1 MGDIQLGD
9 SGIVMLKSSKEA
21 DAKLKGPGPLMMIY
35 YAKWCGH
42 CQSSFEDWKK
52 LSKKQ
57 KGKVFMIES
66 ENCPEVTSFPTIKV
80 VKNGKVSDYDGERT
94 ADDMEKALLGGKKG
108 GLRSS
113 RSGLRRRGGTR
124 KLRGG
129 VRKTHRTLRRNVSFV

>member
-9 SGIVMLKSSKEA
+9 SGIIMLKSSKEA
-21 DAKLKGPGPLMMIY
+21 DAKLKSPGPLIMIY

-66 ENCPEVTSFPTIKV
+66 ENCPEVTSFPTIKI
-80 VKNGKVSDYDGERT
+80 KNGKVSDYNGERT
-94 ADDMEKALLGGKKG
+94 VEAMEKALLGSKKG
-108 GLRSS
+108 GLRSCGG
-113 RSGLRRRGGTR
+113 RLRRGGGTCR
-124 KLRGG
+124 FGG
-129 VRKTHRTLRRNVSFV
+129 RVRKAHRTLRRNVAFV

>member
-9 SGIVMLKSSKEA
+9 SGIIMLKSSKEA
-21 DAKLKGPGPLMMIY
+21 DAKLKSPGPLMMIY

-66 ENCPEVTSFPTIKV
+66 ENCPEVTSFPTIKI
-80 VKNGKVSDYDGERT
+80 KNGKVSDYNGERT
-94 ADDMEKALLGGKKG
+94 VEAMEKALLGSKKG
-108 GLRSS
+108 GLRSCGG
-113 RSGLRRRGGTR
+113 RLRRGGGTCR
-124 KLRGG
+124 FGG
-129 VRKTHRTLRRNVSFV
+129 RVRKAHRTLRRNVAFV

>member
-9 SGIVMLKSSKEA
+9 SGIIMLKSSKEA
-21 DAKLKGPGPLMMIY
+21 DAKLKGPGPLMVIY

-66 ENCPEVTSFPTIKV
+66 ENCPEVTSFPTIKI
-80 VKNGKVSDYDGERT
+80 KNGKVSDYNGERT
-94 ADDMEKALLGGKKG
+94 VEAMEKALLGSKKG
-108 GLRSS
+108 GLRSCGG
-113 RSGLRRRGGTR
+113 RLRRGGGTCRFGGRAR
-124 KLRGG
+124 KG
-129 VRKTHRTLRRNVSFV
+129 HRTLRRNVTFI

>member
-52 LSKKQ
+52 LSKKH
-57 KGKVFMIES
+57 KGKIFMIES
-66 ENCPEVTSFPTIKV
+66 ENCPEITSFPTIKI
-80 VKNGKVSDYDGERT
+80 KNGKISDYNGERT
-94 ADDMEKALLGGKKG
+94 VEAMEKALLGSKKG
-108 GLRSS
+108 GLRSCGG
-113 RSGLRRRGGTR
+113 RLRRGGGTCRFGGRAR
-124 KLRGG
+124 KA
-129 VRKTHRTLRRNVSFV
+129 HRTLRRNVTFV